1 MKLILVKNNKL
12 PRVFFNLFI
21 DRQPLYEGEK
31 AGISLLTSDLLG
43 KGTKN
48 ISKDEFIEK
57 IDFMGANLNLSASGA
72 SGSSLS
78 KFFPDLIDLLADGLF
93 NPIFDQDEFTKSLD
107 RFKEGIKADEN
118 SVPAAARR
126 VESILAYGK
135 NHPNAEYTS
144 ESSINNISFDDLEP
158 YFKKRFIPNNA
169 YMVII
174 GDVKAEETKERITSL
189 FGKWESTNGK
199 NNLEIYLDDKNQI
212 LYIENNNIKNNITL

>member
-1 MKLILVKNNKL
+1 MIRTTIPESGPTPEINLGEPIKYELKNGMKLILVKNNKL

-93 NPIFDQDEFTKSLD
+93 NPIFDQDEFAKSLD

-118 SVPAAARR
+118 SVPAAAEELK
-126 VESILAYGK
+126 VFLPMEK
-135 NHPNAEYTS
+135 
-144 ESSINNISFDDLEP
+144 
-158 YFKKRFIPNNA
+158 
-169 YMVII
+169 II
-174 GDVKAEETKERITSL
+174 QIANTQLS
-189 FGKWESTNGK
+189 
-199 NNLEIYLDDKNQI
+199 NL
-212 LYIENNNIKNNITL
+212 